1 MVVLVMLAGSVTGTS
16 EMRLMLL
23 AFVLIAVVLLLTGSA
38 LVLLTLRNQRRATR
52 IALERLESKKV

>member
-16 EMRLMLL
+16 GMRLMLL

-38 LVLLTLRNQRRATR
+38 FALLTLRNQRRATR
-52 IALERLESKKV
+52 IAFERLESKKV